1 MLAAHPSFLAPL
13 YSSWYTGSEMPRYF
27 TLDEATALLPTLRPI
42 LERIIMLR
50 ARLERTERD
59 LVSLNWKARTNGHA
73 NHEGSFGEGQEA
85 RTELMSE
92 INAELLKVQEL
103 GVELKDPALGLIDF
117 PSVRGDKIVYLCWR
131 LGETEIGYWHDT
143 DTGYASRQ
151 PL

>member
-1 MLAAHPSFLAPL
+1 
-13 YSSWYTGSEMPRYF
+13 MPRYF

-59 LVSLNWKARTNGHA
+59 LVSLHWKARTNGHA
-73 NHEGSFGEGQEA
+73 NHEGSFGDGQSA
-85 RTELMSE
+85 RTDLMNE
-92 INAELLKVQEL
+92 INIELLKIQDL

-143 DTGYASRQ
+143 DTGFAGRQ